1 MSDNDSELGS
11 FLAGF
16 VVGGLLGAAVALIL
30 APQSGAET
38 RSQISG
44 KGHEMQAAGERTVQQ
59 VVDTAD
65 LYAHQVSE
73 RASEFG
79 HEVEQQARIVLDAGR
94 QGVSSRPS
102 NGSPDVTGNE
112 DEDAESS
119 TST

>member
-38 RSQISG
+38 RSQITG
-44 KGHEMQAAGERTVQQ
+44 KGQEMQAAGERTMHQ
-59 VVDTAD
+59 VADTAD
-65 LYAHQVSE
+65 FYAHQVSD
-73 RASEFG
+73 RASDFG

-94 QGVSSRPS
+94 QSVSSRPS
-102 NGSPDVTGNE
+102 NGTPDVSG
-112 DEDAESS
+112 DEDGDAEGPN
-119 TST
+119 TA